1 MTAIALILLTGLG
14 LPSQTPSGAPDS
26 PRASYETVVTYEEKI
41 GESAPTLRQFRS
53 IISAYDEIL
62 RRYPYSSYGDDALW
76 RGANLALKAYQQ
88 YHSELD
94 RRTGL
99 RMLEWLESEHPTSSF
114 QSRTLRLRE
123 AFGTP
128 NTSPAKRASTLL
140 THQIQKTS
148 SRSGPVTIRKIT
160 RSKIDEVIRIT
171 VEMDTEVQYLEERLD
186 TPARVFFDLKGAK
199 PVPGL
204 INAQLIY
211 DDYAAVP
218 EIRLGQHAGN
228 TTRIVIDMTGIA
240 RYAVFS
246 VYDPFRLVID
256 CVLDPE
262 RPKKIAAKQ
271 KIMSAGKHSKGP
283 HGGSK
288 IKNTF
293 PTPAVILASGPPTE
307 PVENSNRNLSLA
319 RQLGLGVS
327 RIVIDPGHGGHD
339 PGAIGRGV
347 VESEIALDVALRL
360 NELLMA
366 KSGFEVV
373 MTRRTDRFVPL
384 KERTAIANRENAD
397 LFLSIHANASLKP
410 QVGGIETYY
419 LNFTTDPTAEA
430 VAARENS
437 VSGQSMRSLTDIVQ
451 TIAFNNKLDE
461 SRDFAHMVQNSMLH
475 RLRPQHNQLRNLGVK
490 QAPFVVLIGAKMPS
504 VLAEISFIT
513 NEIESSL
520 LQTDTYRQRAAQA
533 LLDAILS
540 YRSSLQ
546 KTLETAETF

>member
-14 LPSQTPSGAPDS
+14 LPSQTPSDVPDS
-26 PRASYETVVTYEEKI
+26 PRASYESIVAHEKEI
-41 GESAPTLRQFRS
+41 EDSTPTLRQFRS

-99 RMLEWLESEHPTSSF
+99 RMLEWLESEHSTSSF
-114 QSRTLRLRE
+114 QSRTLKLRE

-128 NTSPAKRASTLL
+128 NTSPAKRASALL
-140 THQIQKTS
+140 THQMQKTS
-148 SRSGPVTIRKIT
+148 SRSGPVTIRNIT

-171 VEMDTEVQYLEERLD
+171 VEMDAEVQYLEERLD

-262 RPKKIAAKQ
+262 RPKTIVAKR
-271 KIMSAGKHSKGP
+271 KVMPIEK
-283 HGGSK
+283 
-288 IKNTF
+288 
-293 PTPAVILASGPPTE
+293 
-307 PVENSNRNLSLA
+307 NSNRDLSLA
-319 RQLGLGVS
+319 RQLGLGIS
-327 RIVIDPGHGGHD
+327 RVVIDPGHGGHD
-339 PGAIGRGV
+339 PGAIGRGA
-347 VESEIALDVALRL
+347 VESEIALDIALRL

-366 KSGFEVV
+366 KSGFEVI
-373 MTRRTDRFVPL
+373 MTRHTDRFVPL

-419 LNFTTDPTAEA
+419 LNFTTDPEAEA

-437 VSGQSMRSLTDIVQ
+437 ASGQSMRSLTDIVQ
-451 TIAFNNKLDE
+451 TIALNNKLDE
-461 SRDFAHMVQNSMLH
+461 SRDFAQMVQKSMFH

-513 NEIESSL
+513 NEIESGL

-546 KTLETAETF
+546 KTLETTETF